1 MFRKWDDES
10 YLITNEL
17 GGHSFIRTREFQ
29 NLVNED
35 YDKICPETIKM
46 LVDNGF
52 LYETSQAVFLE
63 KASNLFRQTKQ
74 YLFYGTCLHIF
85 VLTNVCNQN
94 CVYCQ
99 AQDVN
104 STNKGLMSMEI
115 AEKAVEIAL
124 QSHARSLN
132 FEFQGGEPLLNYPTI
147 RHIVEYTEERKNDKE
162 ISYSL
167 VSNTLLVT
175 KEMIEFF
182 KKYNVTLSTSLDGN
196 EAVHDANRPTLRGE
210 GTYEKVV
217 NNIRMLREEGLA
229 LGAIQTTTSV
239 SLRHAK
245 EIVQAYIEA
254 RLDTVFVRP
263 LTPLGYAKE
272 HWKNIGY
279 TPEQFLAF
287 YKEILK
293 YVIEENKQGHF
304 IREGH
309 AVIFLRKILKRDF
322 GNYMELRSPCG
333 AGIGQIAYY
342 YDGNIYTCDEGRMLG
357 EMGFDYFRMGTV
369 DNSYQEL
376 MDSQVCKV
384 TCQASVLETLPACCD
399 CIYHPY
405 CGVCPV
411 VNMALDNNIYARQA
425 NDYKCKIYKGI
436 LDVLFLYIQK
446 DMDALKIFETWV
458 YEEVSE

>member
-1 MFRKWDDES
+1 M
-10 YLITNEL
+10 
-17 GGHSFIRTREFQ
+17 
-29 NLVNED
+29 
-35 YDKICPETIKM
+35 
-46 LVDNGF
+46 
-52 LYETSQAVFLE
+52 
-63 KASNLFRQTKQ
+63 
-74 YLFYGTCLHIF
+74 
-85 VLTNVCNQN
+85 
-94 CVYCQ
+94 
-99 AQDVN
+99 
-104 STNKGLMSMEI
+104 
-115 AEKAVEIAL
+115 
-124 QSHARSLN
+124 
-132 FEFQGGEPLLNYPTI
+132 
-147 RHIVEYTEERKNDKE
+147 
-162 ISYSL
+162 
-167 VSNTLLVT
+167 
-175 KEMIEFF
+175 
-182 KKYNVTLSTSLDGN
+182 
-196 EAVHDANRPTLRGE
+196 
-210 GTYEKVV
+210 
-217 NNIRMLREEGLA
+217 
-229 LGAIQTTTSV
+229 
-239 SLRHAK
+239 
-245 EIVQAYIEA
+245 
-254 RLDTVFVRP
+254 
-263 LTPLGYAKE
+263 TPLGYAKE

-411 VNMALDNNIYARQA
+411 VNMALDNNIYARQV
-425 NDYKCKIYKGI
+425 NDYRCKIYKGI
-436 LDVLFLYIQK
+436 LDTLFLYIQK
-446 DMDALKIFETWV
+446 DTDALSIFETWV
-458 YEEVSE
+458 